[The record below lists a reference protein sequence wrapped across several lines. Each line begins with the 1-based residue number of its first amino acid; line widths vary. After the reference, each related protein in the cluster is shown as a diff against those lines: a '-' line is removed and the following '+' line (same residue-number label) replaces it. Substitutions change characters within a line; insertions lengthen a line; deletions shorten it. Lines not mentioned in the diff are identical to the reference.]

1 MMFVNQAMRAVQDI
15 CPLKLRAWLGARS
28 PRYLSTQA
36 ACLSWSGT
44 SNRMVKSLDGQGGV
58 VKEINNNDKEVVT
71 PLWVHFPTV
80 DTSDIQAFNQHVQI
94 FCVPPNPPSRFHAVK
109 RTLDAAPPRYADFVW
124 RNTEE
129 QNTNAEPNT
138 KPNTKPNADSSAV
151 LLSFQT
157 AESADIS
164 RIFVTPDVCLTQITD
179 HALDMSELEQD
190 FVDGVGASSSIEVVV
205 RIIEDLVDQN
215 KDFAAKVDAKLGRVE
230 EMVLSTGA
238 WQTSI
243 NDEVLGELSSL
254 RFRAVRQRRIV
265 MAQRQVVES
274 FERDVAASQPESST
288 EQSDRRDLILAGVT
302 TNELVRLKSA
312 KQGLNVALEII
323 DGVQERSVFVNQEVA
338 AKNAQK
344 TNRLLTILSLITGC
358 LVPLQMCV
366 YYIEGTNMGWLHL

>member
-1 MMFVNQAMRAVQDI
+1 MQMMFVNQAIRRV
-15 CPLKLRAWLGARS
+15 CS

-44 SNRMVKSLDGQGGV
+44 SNRIVKSLDGQGGV
-58 VKEINNNDKEVVT
+58 VKEMDNDNDKEVAT

-80 DTSDIQAFNQHVQI
+80 DTSDIQAFNHHVQT
-94 FCVPPNPPSRFHAVK
+94 FCVPPNPPSRCHAVK
-109 RTLDAAPPRYADFVW
+109 RTLDAAPPQYVDFVW
-124 RNTEE
+124 RNTEQLPDLPE
-129 QNTNAEPNT
+129 R
-138 KPNTKPNADSSAV
+138 DSSAV
-151 LLSFQT
+151 FLSFQT
-157 AESADIS
+157 AQSADIS
-164 RIFVTPDVCLTQITD
+164 RIFVTPDVCLTQIPG
-179 HALDMSELEQD
+179 HALDMSEMEQD

-205 RIIEDLVDQN
+205 CIIEDLVDQN
-215 KDFAAKVDAKLGRVE
+215 KDFASKVDAKLGRVE

-243 NDEVLGELSSL
+243 NDKVLSELSSL
-254 RFRAVRQRRIV
+254 RFQAVRQRRVV

-274 FERDVAASQPESST
+274 FERDVAASQPESYT

-302 TNELVRLKSA
+302 NNEMARLKSA

-338 AKNAQK
+338 AKNAQT